1 MKFPGWERIG
11 GIQQQECKWWI
22 NKSPEGIMFGNNYIT
37 SVRNQSVCL
46 FVLQGNAGEVP
57 GGYST
62 GTDGAMH

>member
-1 MKFPGWERIG
+1 
-11 GIQQQECKWWI
+11 
-22 NKSPEGIMFGNNYIT
+22 MFGNNYIT

-46 FVLQGNAGEVP
+46 FVLQGNAGEVL